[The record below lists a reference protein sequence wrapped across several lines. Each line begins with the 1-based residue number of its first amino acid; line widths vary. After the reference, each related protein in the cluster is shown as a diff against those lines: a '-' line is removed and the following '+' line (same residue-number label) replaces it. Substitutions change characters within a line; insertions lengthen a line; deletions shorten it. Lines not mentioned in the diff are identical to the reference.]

1 MKDRNELIRLV
12 RQIIGEEKEDGF
24 YTSVQH
30 NNEIIQVPNYLFK
43 DGTANYPEI
52 RISPFLSDER
62 TSHPIRVRSYD
73 LDAKIKY
80 HRAIFQIDIYATN
93 IVLVNKIYSA
103 VRKRIEL
110 FYDIDTVW
118 YGYDKTFNKI
128 DVEKNTYFSPIYN
141 NKHFNI
147 IGVHCCKKKFLRIRD
162 KKFLGQKD
170 VYYIDKTGIYITTDL
185 PIKMIRINSIL
196 NGLVFPDGETEHQ
209 KGIIKTHTQNKRM
222 LSMLENNNVERISFE
237 LGILYRTESLRNP
250 GPIATGI
257 TIENDSDSN
266 D

>member
-12 RQIIGEEKEDGF
+12 RQIIGDEKEDGF
-24 YTSVQH
+24 YTSLEY

-52 RISPFLSDER
+52 RISPFLSDEA
-62 TSHPIRVRSYD
+62 TSHPIRVRRYD
-73 LDAKIKY
+73 LDAKVKY

-103 VRKRIEL
+103 IRKRIDL

-118 YGYDKTFNKI
+118 YGYDKSFKKI
-128 DVEKNTYFSPIYN
+128 DIEKNIYFSPLYN
-141 NKHFNI
+141 AKKFTITSVN
-147 IGVHCCKKKFLRIRD
+147 CCKKRFKRVYD
-162 KKFLGQKD
+162 KKYLGQKD
-170 VYYIDKTGIYITTDL
+170 VYCFDETGIYISTDL
-185 PIKMIRINSIL
+185 PIKMIRINNII

-222 LSMLENNNVERISFE
+222 ISELEKNNVERISFE
-237 LGILYRTESLRNP
+237 LGILYRMESLRNP
-250 GPIATGI
+250 GPIATGLYI
-257 TIENDSDSN
+257 DNDSD
-266 D
+266 

>member
-12 RQIIGEEKEDGF
+12 RQIIGDEDIDGF
-24 YTSVQH
+24 YTSVEY
-30 NNEIIQVPNYLFK
+30 NNQIIQVPNYLFK

-52 RISPFLSDER
+52 RISPFLSDES
-62 TSHPIRVRSYD
+62 TSHPIRVRSFE
-73 LDAKIKY
+73 LDAKVKY

-103 VRKRIEL
+103 IRKRIDL

-118 YGYDKTFNKI
+118 YGYDKTFKKI
-128 DVEKNTYFSPIYN
+128 DIEKNIYFSPVYN
-141 NKHFNI
+141 IENFTI
-147 IGVHCCKKKFLRIRD
+147 ISVSCCKKRFTRVREKEFL
-162 KKFLGQKD
+162 KKKNT
-170 VYYIDKTGIYITTDL
+170 YYIDKTGLYISTDL
-185 PIKMIRINSIL
+185 PIKMIRINNIL

-222 LSMLENNNVERISFE
+222 LSELEKNNVERISFE
-237 LGILYRTESLRNP
+237 LGILYKTESLRNP
-250 GPIATGI
+250 GPIATGLYI
-257 TIENDSDSN
+257 DSDSDSN